1 MSISLCMIVKNEEA
15 ALPKCLN
22 SVKDFVDEMIVLDT
36 GSSDR
41 TPQIA
46 QEFGAKV
53 HYFEWSNNFSTAR
66 NAALKYVTSD
76 WVLVLDADE
85 LLTPSIVPQ
94 IKAVMKTDE
103 YILINL
109 VRQEVGAAQSPYSLV
124 SRLFRNHPEIRF
136 ERPYHAL
143 VDDSVAAII
152 KKEPHWQVGYLHG
165 LGILHVGYQKA
176 AIAQN
181 NKYVKA
187 QAAMLE
193 FLATHPNDPYV
204 CSKLGALYVES
215 GKITEGLELLQRGLN
230 QATGSA
236 NSLNNSG
243 ANLKSLPMN
252 VISVAA
258 NTLHPE
264 MMHSEENYDIL
275 YELHYHLGIAHT
287 HLKNPQQALIHY
299 QAAIKLPIYPMLK
312 LGAYNNLGNLLKD
325 AGDLNSAKKAYET
338 ALKIDPNFVAGH
350 YNLGMTFKA
359 LGLFME
365 AISCY
370 QTAIKLNPYYAE
382 AYQNLGV
389 VQLKIGNVQASIT
402 AFKNAIILHE
412 QHNPQE
418 AKRLRQGLYEMGLIK
433 F

>member
-15 ALPKCLN
+15 TLPRCLN
-22 SVKDFVDEMIVLDT
+22 SVKNFVDEMIVLDT

-46 QEFGAKV
+46 QQFGAKV
-53 HYFEWSNNFSTAR
+53 HDFQWSNNFSVAR

-85 LLTPSIVPQ
+85 VLSPNIVPQ
-94 IKAVMKTDE
+94 MQSVIQSDE

-143 VDDSVAAII
+143 VDDSVAAILN
-152 KKEPHWQVGYLHG
+152 KEPHWQVGYLQG
-165 LGILHVGYQKA
+165 VAILHVGYQKS

-181 NKYVKA
+181 NKYAKA

-193 FLATHPNDPYV
+193 FLSHHPNDPYV
-204 CSKLGALYVES
+204 CSKLGALYVET
-215 GKITEGLELLQRGLN
+215 GKISEGMQLLQRGLS
-230 QATGSA
+230 QASGSNNSPNETRLRGMV
-236 NSLNNSG
+236 NSLSQR
-243 ANLKSLPMN
+243 A
-252 VISVAA
+252 SVA
-258 NTLHPE
+258 TSSV
-264 MMHSEENYDIL
+264 MQSEENYEIL
-275 YELHYHLGIAHT
+275 YELHYHLGIAHS
-287 HLKNPQQALIHY
+287 HLKNPQQAFVHY

-325 AGDLNSAKKAYET
+325 TGDLNSAKKAYET
-338 ALKIDPNFVAGH
+338 ALKIDPNFAAGH
-350 YNLGMTFKA
+350 YNLGMTLKA
-359 LGLFME
+359 LGMFVD
-365 AISCY
+365 AIACY

-389 VQLKIGNVQASIT
+389 VQLKVGNVQASIT
-402 AFKNAIILHE
+402 AFKNAILLHE